1 VGFEREHAVAL
12 AAALRAASEVRTL
25 FRGEY
30 EIREKGHGNPV
41 TEADL
46 RANTVLQDI
55 LTREFPAYRWL
66 SEENV
71 KDAHAYGDDP
81 TWVIDPLD
89 GTADFVAGLPE
100 FAVSVALVSE
110 GRARVAAV
118 VNPATGDAWGAREGA
133 GATRNGRP
141 IRVIKAT
148 DLAGEKVLVSRSEH
162 RRGDLAAYS
171 SRLRLS
177 PVGSIAYK
185 LCLVA
190 SGEGAAVFTYNP
202 RSLWDV
208 AGGAL
213 VLAEAGGRVTDGEG
227 RSIDFRPDQ
236 TRVPRIIGAAPGV
249 YEALSR
255 VLSPTA

>member
-1 VGFEREHAVAL
+1 MGFEREAAVAI
-12 AAALRAASEVRTL
+12 AAAIQAASEIRAL
-25 FRGEY
+25 YRGTY
-30 EIREKGHGNPV
+30 EVREKGHGNPV

-46 RANTVLQDI
+46 RANEVLRDV
-55 LTREFPAYRWL
+55 LAREFPSYRWL
-66 SEENV
+66 SEESV
-71 KDAHAYGDDP
+71 KDAQAYGDEP

-118 VNPATGDAWGAREGA
+118 VNPATGDAWSAREGG

-141 IRVIKAT
+141 TRVLQAT
-148 DLAGEKVLVSRSEH
+148 DLAGETVLVSRSEH

-171 SRLRLS
+171 PRLHLS

-190 SGEGAAVFTYNP
+190 SGEGAAVFTSHP

-227 RSIDFRPDQ
+227 RPIDFHPDRA
-236 TRVPRIIGAAPGV
+236 RVPRIIGAAPGV

-255 VLSPTA
+255 VLSTAP